1 MKTKAILYPL
11 IALILG
17 AVGAVLH
24 RIQLS
29 TIIDE
34 STGLALRW
42 APITIALAAVCVL
55 AAVLAF
61 LFSLSFSRRSA
72 APDWHKSLA
81 SRTPLPMILAVL
93 SFAGMLY
100 GAWQCWR
107 WGLDYGG
114 TSLLD
119 RILAV
124 FAALAGLGGVILA
137 ITSFRKRHNG
147 LEAISSLVVV
157 LFLCLWLVLVYKA
170 NSSDPTKIKYIYDLL
185 GLCAAAVGCYYLAGY
200 AFGRSRPRSTIFF
213 CLTAIALSAVA
224 FPVNGELSGQLFSAF
239 TILFLFVNVMLL
251 MLNLA
256 APRSEEEPAEEAHE
270 AEEDELPGIALPG
283 EEDLTDG
290 LLKDMPEEP
299 EGEAPELDEIL
310 REYRE
315 KDE

>member
-1 MKTKAILYPL
+1 MKNARL
-11 IALILG
+11 
-17 AVGAVLH
+17 
-24 RIQLS
+24 
-29 TIIDE
+29 
-34 STGLALRW
+34 
-42 APITIALAAVCVL
+42 
-55 AAVLAF
+55 
-61 LFSLSFSRRSA
+61 
-72 APDWHKSLA
+72 
-81 SRTPLPMILAVL
+81 
-93 SFAGMLY
+93 
-100 GAWQCWR
+100 
-107 WGLDYGG
+107 
-114 TSLLD
+114 
-119 RILAV
+119 LAV